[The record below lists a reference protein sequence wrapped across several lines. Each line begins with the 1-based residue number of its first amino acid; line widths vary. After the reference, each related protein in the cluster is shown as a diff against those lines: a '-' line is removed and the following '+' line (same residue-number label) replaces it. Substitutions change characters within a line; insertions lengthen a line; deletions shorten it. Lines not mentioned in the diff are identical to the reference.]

1 MASSS
6 TGVGRFARVTNGSS
20 PSEGGSAPW
29 GRGLARTPAA
39 HDAKGSVQT
48 LHASIRRLYPSFPFS
63 SGHRIEIALSE
74 GPYWLKIESDIG
86 VPSPL
91 RDAADAHLHIR
102 ASLDGQTQP
111 LFTLTVVRPQLVT
124 VRDIETTGRIGAMAL
139 DPDATVWL
147 YVPTFYT
154 PDLCETEP
162 RRVWTQGP
170 RGFRVKP
177 SIQREAVGLLLK
189 VDCALEK
196 LHWIANPSPE
206 LP

>member
-1 MASSS
+1 MIL
-6 TGVGRFARVTNGSS
+6 
-20 PSEGGSAPW
+20 EC
-29 GRGLARTPAA
+29 
-39 HDAKGSVQT
+39 VQT
-48 LHASIRRLYPSFPFS
+48 LHASIRRLYPSFPFGP
-63 SGHRIEIALSE
+63 GHRVEIALSE
-74 GPYWLKIESDIG
+74 GPLWLKIETDIG

-91 RDAADAHLHIR
+91 RDVADGHLHVQ
-102 ASLDGQTQP
+102 AAVDGA
-111 LFTLTVVRPQLVT
+111 TVSVFALSIVRPRLLT

-139 DPDATVWL
+139 DQDATVWL

-154 PDLCETEP
+154 PDLGGTEP
-162 RRVWTQGP
+162 QKVWTEGP